1 MGDFQPDA
9 QVKGCLGWSWIA
21 LICSSETANRRA
33 SSESRIIDQM
43 YKVFIKEHVLVLSTQ
58 APAQVRGFD
67 TVHLLPYR
75 NHHTLIQVVEDL
87 MERED
92 QKPRCVAL
100 FGVQERQLWEACTKV
115 FEIVDAGGGL
125 VRHSKTGDLLFIFR
139 HKKWDLPKGKTEKK
153 ETIEQ
158 TALREV
164 QEECGLQALSLVRAL
179 CTTYH
184 VFGSAES
191 RKIKRS
197 FWFLMETNQNELI
210 PQIEEG
216 ITHIEWVPPQEV
228 HKKLKKAY
236 NSIYEVVQ
244 AYWHQAGWSAA
255 NHRFRLK

>member
-1 MGDFQPDA
+1 
-9 QVKGCLGWSWIA
+9 
-21 LICSSETANRRA
+21 
-33 SSESRIIDQM
+33 M

-67 TVHLLPYR
+67 TVHLMPYR
-75 NHHTLIQVVEDL
+75 NHHSLIQVVEDL

-100 FGVQERQLWEACTKV
+100 FGVEEALLWKACTQI

-125 VRHSKTGDLLFIFR
+125 VKHSKTGDLLFIFR
-139 HKKWDLPKGKTEKK
+139 HKKWDLPKGKSEKG
-153 ETIEQ
+153 ETMEE

-164 QEECGLQALSLVRAL
+164 QEECGLRELHLGPSL

-184 VFGSAES
+184 VFGSPGA

-197 FWFLMETNQNELI
+197 FWYAMETAQEELQ
-210 PQIEEG
+210 PQTEEG
-216 ITHIEWVPPQEV
+216 ISHIEWVPPEKV

-244 AYWHQAGWSAA
+244 AYWYQVGWSAA